1 MKAKQD
7 EEKKNLSAN
16 MLQTDFFFIFFIV
29 VMHRLSSSKGIFQCQ
44 IGLKQTIL
52 INYNNKAAA
61 DLPFSGRQ
69 GFVRAV
75 PQPPNQSWNHPHF
88 SLIIFKFSLLLLA
101 LRFDCE
107 LFKQVLF
114 LIYKNF
120 IVLFKYAIMGI
131 LDADQ
136 GKQ

>member
-1 MKAKQD
+1 MKKKKIYQQTCCKQ
-7 EEKKNLSAN
+7 
-16 MLQTDFFFIFFIV
+16 TFFLLFFIV
-29 VMHRLSSSKGIFQCQ
+29 VTHRLSSSKGIFQCQ